1 MENLI
6 HNAIKFSKT
15 EIRLHIDIKSG
26 LINSAE
32 LEKETNYCYIGFGD
46 NGIGF
51 DPQYN
56 ENIWSLSEIT
66 WERYL

>member
-1 MENLI
+1 
-6 HNAIKFSKT
+6 
-15 EIRLHIDIKSG
+15 LHIDIKSG